1 MTHLHID
8 HVDGLS
14 ELKGCEILI
23 NEAEWAHPSGAPKV
37 LLAPL
42 KPKCFSLEPN
52 GDAIFGSSF
61 PITRAGDVIAVP
73 TPGHTPNHC
82 SIILR
87 RGGLS
92 YIFAGDAVY
101 NQGQLLSGE
110 LAGAHSDARRAA
122 DSITRLPDAAR
133 RLAGGEIVP
142 G

>member
-1 MTHLHID
+1 M
-8 HVDGLS
+8 
-14 ELKGCEILI
+14 I

-42 KPKCFSLEPN
+42 KPKCFTFERK
-52 GDAIFGSSF
+52 GDAIFGWSF

-73 TPGHTPNHC
+73 PPGHTPNHC

-92 YIFAGDAVY
+92 YVFAGDAVY

-122 DSITRLPDAAR
+122 DSIARLRAYAQKNPAVLLPSHDPDAAR
-133 RLAGGEIVP
+133 RLAGDEIVP